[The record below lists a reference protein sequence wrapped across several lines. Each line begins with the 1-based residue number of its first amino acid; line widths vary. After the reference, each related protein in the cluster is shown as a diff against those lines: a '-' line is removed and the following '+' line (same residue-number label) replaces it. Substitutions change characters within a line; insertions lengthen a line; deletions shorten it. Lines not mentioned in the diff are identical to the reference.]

1 MKMSIR
7 FSALFVAL
15 VLAGCASVGPNYQAP
30 SPAPVT
36 LLGIDKAQENMA
48 DFQAAWWKQ
57 FNDPI
62 LDALIQRAA
71 KNSPDLHIAM
81 AHLAESRAL
90 LGGAKSAQ
98 VPDIETQLGYT
109 RSREQQPGFTTQRT
123 TITSYQTGF
132 DASWELDIF
141 GGVRRSVEAAD
152 ADLGASDASLQDVQV
167 SLFAEVARNY
177 FDLRGTQL
185 RLDVAR
191 RDIEN
196 QQNTLRLIRAQAEV
210 GTGSEQDVASASA
223 RLSAVEAQLPS
234 LQTQAHAQE
243 FRLAVLLG
251 ERPGQLDI
259 DLSPQSFHAND
270 TTIALGGADAVL
282 ARRPDVRIAER
293 RLAAAT
299 ARIGVARADYF
310 PHISL
315 GGFIGFLAG
324 HAGDFGDASSRAW
337 SIAPSIS
344 WSGLNVQKVRSNVQA
359 NEARADAAQ
368 ANYQR
373 TVLQAIEDVDN
384 GVVAFNMQ
392 RERVGKL
399 IAQEKQ
405 SRRAADLARI
415 RYREGATD
423 FLPLLDAERTQLAAE
438 DELVVAQAAINTRAV
453 ALYKAFGG
461 GWQACATEACT
472 DLADAK

>member
-7 FSALFVAL
+7 LSALFVAFA
-15 VLAGCASVGPNYQAP
+15 LAGCASIGPNYQAP

-36 LLGIDKAQENMA
+36 LLGVDKSQENMA

-62 LDALIQRAA
+62 LDTLIRRAA
-71 KNSPDLHIAM
+71 KNSPDLHIAI

-98 VPDIETQLGYT
+98 ISYIKTQLGHS
-109 RSREQQPGFTTQRT
+109 RSREQQPGFTTERT
-123 TITSYQTGF
+123 TITSYQAGF
-132 DASWELDIF
+132 DASWELDVF

-196 QQNTLRLIRAQAEV
+196 QQKTQLLIRAQAEV

-234 LQTQAHAQE
+234 LQIQAHAQE

-251 ERPGQLDI
+251 ERPGELDI
-259 DLSPQSFHAND
+259 DLSPQSFHAID

-293 RLAAAT
+293 RYAAAT

-315 GGFIGFLAG
+315 GGFIGFLAVAPVISAMHRHVRG
-324 HAGDFGDASSRAW
+324 RSHRASAG
-337 SIAPSIS
+337 
-344 WSGLNVQKVRSNVQA
+344 
-359 NEARADAAQ
+359 
-368 ANYQR
+368 
-373 TVLQAIEDVDN
+373 
-384 GVVAFNMQ
+384 
-392 RERVGKL
+392 RV
-399 IAQEKQ
+399 
-405 SRRAADLARI
+405 
-415 RYREGATD
+415 
-423 FLPLLDAERTQLAAE
+423 
-438 DELVVAQAAINTRAV
+438 
-453 ALYKAFGG
+453 
-461 GWQACATEACT
+461 
-472 DLADAK
+472 